1 MKTLENILAAGV
13 LLLFMAAGGER
24 MFAGEDTPNKIKLLI
39 LDVGTIDTVGQT
51 EKLLESVGLATLLEP
66 ALPAPPAA
74 LESPELRRQ
83 AARVNW
89 QTGLVEYYQTRED
102 IQAVVQCRR
111 KMLEALETCIS
122 ADQDNRMA
130 ALAKDFIA
138 AGLAMEPYANCIQ
151 VVDRSADSLAEI
163 EQAIADKRQEEVA
176 PATLFLTVTLADQK
190 ETTTTVPMGGTT
202 VSKTTYSRRAVAS
215 VRDLDN
221 VRIYSFNVTAER
233 TFRHVG
239 TTQVAG
245 QDPADELIIDLM
257 EQIATKVGDFFVEDY
272 IVNLVIPEEL
282 AGKVFA
288 YDFRVFLDR
297 EEEGS
302 ILVVPGQPFTALAL
316 QHLVLLVPRTNKFNP
331 DETTVDPQN
340 TQAAFTISA
349 D

>member
-1 MKTLENILAAGV
+1 
-13 LLLFMAAGGER
+13 
-24 MFAGEDTPNKIKLLI
+24 
-39 LDVGTIDTVGQT
+39 
-51 EKLLESVGLATLLEP
+51 
-66 ALPAPPAA
+66 
-74 LESPELRRQ
+74 
-83 AARVNW
+83 
-89 QTGLVEYYQTRED
+89 
-102 IQAVVQCRR
+102 
-111 KMLEALETCIS
+111 
-122 ADQDNRMA
+122 
-130 ALAKDFIA
+130 
-138 AGLAMEPYANCIQ
+138 
-151 VVDRSADSLAEI
+151 
-163 EQAIADKRQEEVA
+163 
-176 PATLFLTVTLADQK
+176 
-190 ETTTTVPMGGTT
+190 MGGTT